1 MNDPKL
7 TSFAPPEGSVSGFGR
22 PGATDMSKQ
31 RTSINRSRS
40 WPLAI
45 LRMAALSVALLGAS
59 TGVWADVSA
68 SLDRDSVALGQPLTL
83 TIQSDGKSSD
93 AQPDLSPLRKDFEVL
108 GTSKSS
114 EIRIINFHRSDS
126 VRWTIQLLPRRAGSI
141 ELPPLSVGAEQT
153 AALTLDVGQPAA
165 APGTAGAAS
174 ANGQNSSPAA
184 FMEIDSAA
192 AGKPIYVQQQVPYTV
207 RLYVDGSV
215 RSGDLRAPTS
225 PDAVIE
231 QLGDEQRSTAT
242 VHGRDY
248 TVIERHYAISPEKS
262 GTLRIEPASF
272 RGQAVAPQDA
282 AQGADPGDDLM
293 AQMLRNT
300 PFANNPIFR
309 NRLPG
314 GFSMGAALRPV
325 GASAQP
331 LALDVR
337 PRPAAAQGQWLP
349 AEQIQLHD
357 SWADAAP
364 TFKAGEPVTRTL
376 TIEAKGLAAS
386 QIPPL
391 ALAAPANARIYPDAP
406 DNHSRTDGTT
416 IYGTSKQTVTYIP
429 NAAGELEVAPV
440 DLAWWDTHDNMQRHG
455 ELPARSF
462 HVEQGAPPTAAG
474 ATPAPSVA
482 GATTTSVAGIH
493 AAATPPSATTA
504 PWYFGATETARS
516 HWVWVSAG
524 LAMLLA
530 GVLAWWLTRRR
541 TVPAATP
548 HDFALEP
555 PAARASLRNLR
566 AACRAGNSEDAA
578 RALLDLACA
587 EWPER
592 APRGLGELAQRLDAG
607 ADEVRALDRS
617 LYGGSSGAWDGMA
630 LWRALGNGLRP
641 PRVQTSTSP
650 PHDGLAPLYL

>member
-1 MNDPKL
+1 MAL
-7 TSFAPPEGSVSGFGR
+7 WRVSTFWR
-22 PGATDMSKQ
+22 PGGTDMSKQ
-31 RTSINRSRS
+31 RTTISRSRS
-40 WPLAI
+40 RPLAI
-45 LRMAALSVALLGAS
+45 LRTTALSVALLGAS
-59 TGVWADVSA
+59 TVVWADVSA
-68 SLDRDSVALGQPLTL
+68 SLDRDRVALGQPLTL
-83 TIQSDGKSSD
+83 TIQSEGKSSD
-93 AQPDLSPLRKDFEVL
+93 VQPDLSPLRKDFEVL
-108 GTSKSS
+108 GSSRSS

-141 ELPPLSVGAEQT
+141 ELPPLSVGTEQT

-165 APGTAGAAS
+165 APGTAGAAG
-174 ANGQNSSPAA
+174 ATGQDSSPAA

-262 GTLRIEPASF
+262 GALRIEPASF

-282 AQGADPGDDLM
+282 AQGDDPGDDMM

-300 PFANNPIFR
+300 PFANNPMFR

-331 LALDVR
+331 LTLDVR

-429 NAAGELEVAPV
+429 NAAGTLDVAAV
-440 DLAWWDTHDNMQRHG
+440 DLAWWDTHDNVQRQA

-462 HVEQGAPPTAAG
+462 QVAPGTASTTAG
-474 ATPAPSVA
+474 TTPAPSVA
-482 GATTTSVAGIH
+482 GAATAAVGNAA
-493 AAATPPSATTA
+493 AAATSPDAVAA
-504 PWYFGATETARS
+504 PWQARAIEAVRS
-516 HWVWVSAG
+516 HWTWVSAG
-524 LAMLLA
+524 MAVLLA
-530 GVLAWWLTRRR
+530 GALAWWLMRRGAAP
-541 TVPAATP
+541 PAAPPTR
-548 HDFALEP
+548 AAEP
-555 PAARASLRNLR
+555 PAIRASLKALQS
-566 AACRAGNSEDAA
+566 ACRTGDREAAA
-578 RALLDLACA
+578 RALLDLARA

-592 APRGLGELAQRLDAG
+592 TPRGLGELADRLDAG
-607 ADEVRALDRS
+607 ANEVRALDRS
-617 LYGGSSGAWDGMA
+617 LYGGTSDAWDGIA
-630 LWRALGNGLRP
+630 LWNACSKGLRT
-641 PRVQTSTSP
+641 RRASQSGGQG
-650 PHDGLAPLYL
+650 DGLAALYP